1 MSGSW
6 FAHVR
11 ACWLMLAGFN
21 NDVSSKR
28 PAWAE
33 ADSGRGTC
41 CTRLGKEANKGDS
54 VPSFAPHCISDGAT
68 RVVVGSVMRAAI
80 SGHRADE
87 LGVHG
92 KLYAVKRQA
101 AADYLDAPCI
111 VDRPIDVHGGQ
122 CDVAPDTRPG
132 FLADAGDGAFEGYNA
147 REASTPEVEHA
158 ARWSPYASSAQRQE

>member
-1 MSGSW
+1 M
-6 FAHVR
+6 
-11 ACWLMLAGFN
+11 
-21 NDVSSKR
+21 
-28 PAWAE
+28 
-33 ADSGRGTC
+33 
-41 CTRLGKEANKGDS
+41 
-54 VPSFAPHCISDGAT
+54 PSFAPHCISDGAT

-101 AADYLDAPCI
+101 AADDLDAPCI

-158 ARWSPYASSAQRQE
+158 ARWSPYASSAQRQEQLRGPSGGGPRASGAKAGRGSVSRVWQHYPTWARP